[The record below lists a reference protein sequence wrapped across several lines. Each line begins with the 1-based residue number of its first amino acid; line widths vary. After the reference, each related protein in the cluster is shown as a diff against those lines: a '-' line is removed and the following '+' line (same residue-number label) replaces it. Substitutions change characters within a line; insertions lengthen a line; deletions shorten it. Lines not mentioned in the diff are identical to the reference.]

1 VTDNSTSSGADSNE
15 EMTVETTS
23 VFRADFLNELD
34 APASSG
40 TEGSV
45 SGVEGLP
52 TGSALLV
59 VKRGPNA
66 GSRFLLDQA
75 TTSAGRHPDSDIFLD
90 DVTVRRRQPQ
100 RHLRQPRTR
109 RLGGA
114 LQRRRGADRQVP
126 VGLPDRAQE
135 RRRQLE
141 RLVTAPDT
149 PAFAGM
155 SIGAVLDLLRPDF
168 PDVTISKIRFLEA
181 EGLVTPERTPSGY
194 RRFTAYD
201 CARLRFV
208 LTAQRDHYLPLK
220 VIKAQL
226 DEQPDGELPTV
237 GSAYAAP
244 RLVPVSDAPADGMG
258 ADAASVA
265 RTPVRLSREDL
276 LARSGVDEALLGSL
290 VKAGVIKPGAAGF
303 FDEYAVVTA
312 QCAKALAEYG
322 VEPRHLRAFRSAA
335 DRQSDLI
342 AQIAGPVDKAGREG
356 ARDRADDLAR
366 EVAALA
372 ITLHTSLI
380 KSAVR
385 DVLDR

>member
-1 VTDNSTSSGADSNE
+1 MTQPDVRSS
-15 EMTVETTS
+15 
-23 VFRADFLNELD
+23 L
-34 APASSG
+34 
-40 TEGSV
+40 
-45 SGVEGLP
+45 
-52 TGSALLV
+52 
-59 VKRGPNA
+59 
-66 GSRFLLDQA
+66 
-75 TTSAGRHPDSDIFLD
+75 
-90 DVTVRRRQPQ
+90 
-100 RHLRQPRTR
+100 
-109 RLGGA
+109 
-114 LQRRRGADRQVP
+114 
-126 VGLPDRAQE
+126 
-135 RRRQLE
+135 
-141 RLVTAPDT
+141 
-149 PAFAGM
+149 AGM

-201 CARLRFV
+201 CARLRFI
-208 LTAQRDHYLPLK
+208 LTAQRDQYLPLK

-226 DEQPDGELPTV
+226 DAQPDGELPQG
-237 GSAYAAP
+237 GSAYGVP
-244 RLVPVSDAPADGMG
+244 RLVPVDSDTPDGG
-258 ADAASVA
+258 VSVA
-265 RTPVRLSREDL
+265 QSQVRLRREDL
-276 LARSGVDEALLGSL
+276 LLRSGIDDALLNEL
-290 VKAGVIKPGAAGF
+290 VKGGIVKPGAAGF
-303 FDEYAVVTA
+303 FDEHSVVIA

-342 AQIAGPVDKAGREG
+342 AQIAGPVVKAGKAG